1 MKRFITLFACLAM
14 IIACSSAQNEDPK
27 GLYKLQRLGY
37 ENGRPDHVP
46 EMVQYKYFSDYVP
59 VTIMVMRNTSNEYIY
74 VLKQDEPHPYTFTG
88 DVAVGEDGKGTR
100 IYDTDSNHVTVKWY
114 NTIRPNEPGVFP
126 MNEFIREYYDR
137 TGFEPQMTRSIEM
150 LQMKHKQPNHRLAG
164 CWSLVGNYKEV
175 DGERM
180 LTNAPT
186 DVYKIYGDTDV
197 TCVFC
202 RGDQIMGA
210 TILYRPMSYN
220 EESKQDEKLVAGVR
234 EGGSAGVIKWRNE
247 DCFEMISMRPD
258 ETISE
263 ELWKRATLPESLRK
277 LFGTAAH

>member
-59 VTIMVMRNTSNEYIY
+59 VTIMVMRNTSKEYIY
-74 VLKQDEPHPYTFTG
+74 ALKQDEPHPYTFTG

-100 IYDTDSNHVTVKWY
+100 IYDTDSNHVTVEWY

-137 TGFEPQMTRSIEM
+137 AGFEPQMTRSIEM

-175 DGERM
+175 EGERM

-202 RGDQIMGA
+202 KGDQIMGA
-210 TILYRPMSYN
+210 TILYRNMEYN
-220 EESKQDEKLVAGVR
+220 EESKQDEKLVAGFR

-247 DCFEMISMRPD
+247 DSFEMISMRPD

>member
-1 MKRFITLFACLAM
+1 MKRFATLFAIGL
-14 IIACSSAQNEDPK
+14 IAAANLFAQGEDPK

-46 EMVQYKYFSDYVP
+46 ELVQYKFFSDYVP
-59 VTIMVMRNTSNEYIY
+59 VTIMVMRNTPNEYIY

-100 IYDTDSNHVTVKWY
+100 IYDTDSNHVTLKWY

-137 TGFEPQMTRSIEM
+137 SGFEQQMTRSIEM
-150 LQMKHKQPNHRLAG
+150 LQMRHQQPGHRLAG
-164 CWSLVGNYKEV
+164 CWSLVGNFKEV

-180 LTNAPT
+180 LTSAPT

-210 TILYRPMSYN
+210 TIMYRPMKYN
-220 EESKQDEKLVAGVR
+220 EEPKQDEALVAGVS

-247 DCFEMISMRPD
+247 DSFEMISMRPD